1 MLRARVSELEAA
13 LSASNAR
20 CADHENVIHQ
30 LSEEN
35 GRLNALVAD
44 LTAQLNEARAH
55 VSRLEV
61 ECHNHMA
68 RVQDLES

>member
-13 LSASNAR
+13 LSASTAR
-20 CADHENVIHQ
+20 FADMENRIHL

-35 GRLNALVAD
+35 SRLNALVAD

-55 VSRLEV
+55 VSRLEA
-61 ECHNHMA
+61 ECHNHLA
-68 RVQDLES
+68 RV